1 MTSKMDL
8 PNKSPQPGPTPPKKE
23 VHQIVP
29 SAIEVKRPAT
39 RRFLDYLFAESPRAL
54 GAKVGRDV
62 VVPRVKAG
70 FEEAFN
76 SFLSG
81 MLWGGGGRPMS
92 NMVQGAM
99 MRGPMGTQYHNIT
112 NLNPTVAA
120 AQANVARSPGNY
132 KDLVVP
138 TQDYAELLLAN
149 MYDLFNQYRVVTV
162 ADLYEMVGKSPQI
175 SDNSYGW
182 TNLDGARISKVR
194 DGYLLELPRPA
205 II

>member
-1 MTSKMDL
+1 MDL
-8 PNKSPQPGPTPPKKE
+8 PNKSPQEPIKPPEKKV

-54 GAKVGRDV
+54 SAKVGRDV

-92 NMVQGAM
+92 NMIQGAVL
-99 MRGPMGTQYHNIT
+99 RAPMGTPYHNIT
-112 NLNPTVAA
+112 SMTNASLA
-120 AQANVARSPGNY
+120 AQANVSRSVGNY

-138 TQDYAELLLAN
+138 TQDMAELLLAN
-149 MYDLFNQYRVVTV
+149 MYDLYNQYRVVTV
-162 ADLYEMVGKSPQI
+162 ADLYEMVGKSAQI

-182 TNLDGARISKVR
+182 TSLDGARISKVR